1 MTNPIQPFKTS
12 QPNYEVVTGRF
23 CFPKP
28 YAPGGLI
35 SANAAL
41 PRPLIVG
48 TDVVITNSG
57 GQFNVFLNTDL
68 EDWGLNV
75 GDKVHFQGTGIDGV
89 YTIASS
95 SGNFS
100 AGDDFNCFG
109 PGQAV
114 STGFIWFD
122 KLDQKITGV
131 NTRFT
136 KNIVGQKYIV
146 IIDST
151 LTPTVQVCKVSR
163 VESDTVLYVEKGFVT
178 AVTSEA
184 FMITEGSLRGV
195 SIKCGGAGVVMGAA
209 VANGDILTFYQDSG
223 LDPVYGDSGAN
234 TFKILIQK

>member
-1 MTNPIQPFKTS
+1 MSNPVQPFKTS
-12 QPNYEVVTGRF
+12 QPNYDVVTGRF
-23 CFPKP
+23 CYPKP

-48 TDVVITNSG
+48 TDVTITNVG

-68 EDWGLNV
+68 EAWGLNI
-75 GDKVHFQGTGIDGV
+75 GDKVHFEGTGIDGV

-95 SGNFS
+95 SGAFS
-100 AGDDFNCFG
+100 SGDDFICSG

-114 STGFIWFD
+114 TTGYIWFD
-122 KLDQKITGV
+122 QLDQKITGV
-131 NTRFT
+131 GTKFT

-146 IIDST
+146 IIDSA
-151 LTPTVQVCKVSR
+151 LTPTVQVCKVAR
-163 VESDTVLYVEKGFVT
+163 VENDTVLYVEKGFVT
-178 AVTSEA
+178 TVASEA

-209 VANGDILTFYQDSG
+209 VAEDDILTFYQDSG